1 MSFFEQAFKIVVGEE
16 GGYVNDPRD
25 PGGETKFGISKRA
38 YPNLDIAQLTLEQAQ
53 QIYLRDY
60 WDECG
65 CDAMPWER
73 ALCVF
78 DMAVNQGQ
86 GAARALNHQ
95 AHDPGELMAERAVRY
110 ATNEHFPI
118 YGKGWMNRLF
128 KVFKVAQVTPK

>member
-1 MSFFEQAFKIVVGEE
+1 VSFFLSAFQIVVGIE
-16 GGYVNDPRD
+16 GGYSNDPRD

-38 YPNLDIAQLTLEQAQ
+38 YSDLDIASLTLEQAQ

-60 WDECG
+60 WEVCG
-65 CDAMPWER
+65 CDTMTWER

-86 GAARALNHQ
+86 GAARALNVQ
-95 AHDPGELMAERAVRY
+95 AHDAIDLMAERAIRY
-110 ATNEHFPI
+110 AKNENFPT

-128 KVFKVAQVTPK
+128 RVFKNAQVTPQ